1 VAVQGQEHK
10 MIELAPSN
18 ENEMVLAFLKAEID
32 SPRFGDAYQNLMQQS
47 GLDKS
52 ELIDSASLSDPLQN
66 AARRTLLGD
75 ARGYGNN
82 VYLFA
87 GFPQNVAWRRVKITS
102 GEYAT
107 LMYTKY
113 PAWIDLSGGS
123 RKVVDGAKNIG
134 SVAVDEQTISD
145 IQAVAEAVKK
155 GQRYPELIAVEAADG
170 IVLVEGHIRA
180 TAYVLAALD
189 LEVEVILGTS
199 LMMHNWVFY

>member
-1 VAVQGQEHK
+1 

-32 SPRFGDAYQNLMQQS
+32 SPRFGEAYQNLIDQS

-52 ELIDSASLSDPLQN
+52 ELIDNASLSDPHQN
-66 AARRTLLGD
+66 AARRALLGD

-87 GFPQNVAWRRVKITS
+87 GFPQNVAWRRVTITP
-102 GEYAT
+102 GDYDA
-107 LMYTKY
+107 LLYTNY
-113 PAWIDLSGGS
+113 PIWTKLSGGS
-123 RKVVDGAKNIG
+123 RKVVDGAKNTG
-134 SVAVDEQTISD
+134 SIAADEEAISG
-145 IQAVAEAVKK
+145 IQAVAEAVKN

-189 LEVEVILGTS
+189 LEFEVILGTS
-199 LMMHNWVFY
+199 LWMHNWVFY

>member
-1 VAVQGQEHK
+1 VAVPLGFYQPGFFKGQEYK

-32 SPRFGDAYQNLMQQS
+32 SPRFGADYQNLIQQS

-52 ELIDSASLSDPLQN
+52 ELIANASLFEPRQN
-66 AARRTLLGD
+66 AARRALLGD

-102 GEYAT
+102 DDYDT

-113 PAWIDLSGGS
+113 LTWIDLSGGS

-134 SVAVDEQTISD
+134 SIAVDEQAISD

-155 GQRYPELIAVEAADG
+155 GQRYPELTF
-170 IVLVEGHIRA
+170 HQ
-180 TAYVLAALD
+180 
-189 LEVEVILGTS
+189 
-199 LMMHNWVFY
+199 F